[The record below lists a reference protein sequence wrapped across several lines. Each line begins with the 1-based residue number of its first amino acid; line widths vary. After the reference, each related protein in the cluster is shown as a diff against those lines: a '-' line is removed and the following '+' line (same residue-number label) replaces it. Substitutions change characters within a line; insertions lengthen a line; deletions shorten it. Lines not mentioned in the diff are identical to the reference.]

1 MCIRQCYR
9 YHRMAQTIH
18 RREDHKVFD
27 QLEQAAIKLASLSH
41 SDELDPESCE
51 FPEAPVVD
59 GDVDEAEMI
68 PMERL
73 DQQSLS
79 GTV

>member
-1 MCIRQCYR
+1 MVNSVS
-9 YHRMAQTIH
+9 
-18 RREDHKVFD
+18 RREDHKVID

-41 SDELDPESCE
+41 SDEHDTEPCA
-51 FPEAPVVD
+51 FPEVTVVD
-59 GDVDEAEMI
+59 GDSPAMI